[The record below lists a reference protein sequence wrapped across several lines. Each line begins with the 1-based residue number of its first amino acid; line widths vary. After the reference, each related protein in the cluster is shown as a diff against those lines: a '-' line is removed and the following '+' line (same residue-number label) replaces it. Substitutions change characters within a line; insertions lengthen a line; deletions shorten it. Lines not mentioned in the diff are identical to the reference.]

1 MTQLEQPASEAE
13 VFTLERVFAASP
25 ALLWDACTKPE
36 HLGQWFG
43 PPGTT
48 VKVKTLD
55 LKPGGVF
62 LYGMEMPGG
71 VVMWGKWVF
80 REIDAPHR
88 LAYVVSFC
96 TEDGT
101 PVRHPMAP
109 LWPLEVLAV
118 QTFEALPSSSEAV
131 GQKENPPSSSEAVG
145 QKTLDK
151 TLMKSRSYPINAT
164 SEERAVF
171 TAGHASMQMGFSGAW
186 MQLDAWLARHKD

>member
-1 MTQLEQPASEAE
+1 MPLEQPASEAE
-13 VFTLERVFAASP
+13 IFTIERVFDASP
-25 ALLWDACTKPE
+25 ELTWDVCTKAE

-71 VVMWGKWVF
+71 VTMWGKWVF
-80 REIDAPHR
+80 REIDAPRR

-118 QTFEALPSSSEAV
+118 QEFFAEGE
-131 GQKENPPSSSEAVG
+131 
-145 QKTLDK
+145 KTR
-151 TLMKSRSYPINAT
+151 MKSRSWPINAT
-164 SEERAVF
+164 PEERAVF

-186 MQLDAWLARHKD
+186 MQLDAYLNRLKG

>member
-1 MTQLEQPASEAE
+1 MPLEQPASEAE
-13 VFTLERVFAASP
+13 VFTIERVFDASP
-25 ALLWDACTKPE
+25 ELLWEVCTKAG
-36 HLGQWFG
+36 HLSQWFG

-71 VVMWGKWVF
+71 IVMWGKWVF
-80 REIDAPHR
+80 REIDAPHS

-118 QTFEALPSSSEAV
+118 QTFEARN
-131 GQKENPPSSSEAVG
+131 G
-145 QKTLDK
+145 K
-151 TLMKSRSYPINAT
+151 TLMKSRSWPINAT
-164 SEERAVF
+164 AEERAVF
-171 TAGHASMQMGFSGAW
+171 TAGHASMQMGFGGAW
-186 MQLDAWLARHKD
+186 MQLDAYLNRLKG